1 MSSETNKQTHILGKT
16 KKLIDLN
23 GDSIN
28 FELSFTVTCKDD
40 TLFNV
45 LVIDQL
51 KLDNGQDLVYKECK
65 KTISG
70 NIVSDKNF
78 YQNYFLILKSEI
90 PCEVEIEI
98 VKKNLP
104 ITNLITNNLVITEG
118 SNQAS
123 NQGSNKSLNQGSNSN
138 KGSNK
143 GSNQILN
150 KGSNQ
155 GLQSNMFSTNFLADY
170 GLSFKIN
177 LTHILIAVICIGVLM
192 LLFYLYKNKVGKVP
206 EIHVPEIH
214 KPEIHK
220 PEIHKQ
226 EIHVPEIHLGKVQ
239 KVQEEPE
246 LCYRPPNLLS
256 YTVSRQVSDVSST
269 PDFSDRLRNFIKK
282 KK

>member
-1 MSSETNKQTHILGKT
+1 MSSETNKQTHTLGKI

-51 KLDNGQDLVYKECK
+51 TLDNGQDLVYKECK

-104 ITNLITNNLVITEG
+104 KTNPVTTEG
-118 SNQAS
+118 SNQ
-123 NQGSNKSLNQGSNSN
+123 GLNQGSNQGLNQGLNKPIN
-138 KGSNK
+138 KGL
-143 GSNQILN
+143 NQHIN
-150 KGSNQ
+150 QSSNQ
-155 GLQSNMFSTNFLADY
+155 GLQSNNMFSQNMLPDY
-170 GLSFKIN
+170 GMSFKIN
-177 LTHILIAVICIGVLM
+177 WTHILIAVICIGVLIF
-192 LLFYLYKNKVGKVP
+192 LFYLYKNKEVVKV
-206 EIHVPEIH
+206 
-214 KPEIHK
+214 
-220 PEIHKQ
+220 Q
-226 EIHVPEIHLGKVQ
+226 EIQAVQEIQVE
-239 KVQEEPE
+239 KVQEEPD
-246 LCYRPPNLLS
+246 LCYRPSLS
-256 YTVSRQVSDVSST
+256 YKEKINNIFSSNVSEVSST
-269 PDFSDRLRNFIKK
+269 PNIADRLNKFINHPKK
-282 KK
+282 